1 MHHCYII
8 REHGLDFWCIRL
20 LTPLGGS
27 NLLTLKIEGRLWLL
41 PQQLHLQRLRVWM
54 LIHLPNEE
62 VKPGNL
68 KPSHIL
74 ASREAGLKDCAPSPG
89 LLIFHFF
96 HALNSFGSLIN
107 CLKWFRGKIRFRKDI
122 HEKRYSTQCDT
133 APSREIEMSE
143 NPKLVT
149 LRKVKLR
156 AVWYCAELNNFF
168 LIFENLYF
176 HDF

>member
-1 MHHCYII
+1 MHHCYIS

-68 KPSHIL
+68 KPSYIL
-74 ASREAGLKDCAPSPG
+74 ASRVAGLKDCAPSPG
-89 LLIFHFF
+89 LLILHFF
-96 HALNSFGSLIN
+96 HAFSWGLFNLLILNAGLPYCMYVLSVQFFFN
-107 CLKWFRGKIRFRKDI
+107 C
-122 HEKRYSTQCDT
+122 Y
-133 APSREIEMSE
+133 
-143 NPKLVT
+143 
-149 LRKVKLR
+149 
-156 AVWYCAELNNFF
+156 FF
-168 LIFENLYF
+168 LVFLLKFPPYMFYF
-176 HDF
+176 ILFLKIVIPK